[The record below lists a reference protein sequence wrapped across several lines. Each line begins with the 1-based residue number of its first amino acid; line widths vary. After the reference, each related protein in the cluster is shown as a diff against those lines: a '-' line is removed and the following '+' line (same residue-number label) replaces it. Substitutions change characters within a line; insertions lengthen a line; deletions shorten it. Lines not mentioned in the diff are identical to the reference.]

1 MNKLLVGGLSIV
13 LVGLIGF
20 IVVHMVGGLV
30 SILGLIMANPIHTII
45 FCLFCIGVIASLPS
59 KKQTGKST
67 SPRHHLD
74 ITVTVQFPTGL
85 VMCYIFA
92 IPIFI
97 FLMIFRYIVIYIY
110 ILYII
115 QLPTHHSYYSLYRP
129 YYRFSYRGNWDTM
142 AKLKKKNSKIF
153 AIQGLKEPPCQL
165 NYPQIDV

>member
-1 MNKLLVGGLSIV
+1 MPNKKDILYTIASIGLMALLVAILMLFID
-13 LVGLIGF
+13 GF
-20 IVVHMVGGLV
+20 F
-30 SILGLIMANPIHTII
+30 LGLHLAILNPIHTII

-129 YYRFSYRGNWDTM
+129 YYRFSYRGNWDSM
-142 AKLKKKNSKIF
+142 AKLRKKN
-153 AIQGLKEPPCQL
+153 
-165 NYPQIDV
+165 